1 MFRKEALVEAIVKK
15 TAVSKRVGADALNAV
30 IDEITN
36 TLAKGGQVTITGF
49 GTFRVSK
56 RAAREGRNPKTGATI
71 KIPAMKVAKFKAG
84 KGLNHDGS
92 QSGRAVSPSTRC
104 PVS

>member
-1 MFRKEALVEAIVKK
+1 MAKSISKEALVEAIVKK

-84 KGLNHDGS
+84 KGLKD
-92 QSGRAVSPSTRC
+92 QVR
-104 PVS
+104 